1 MARYTVSDLAAW
13 KKSAQSF
20 AMLTAYDSVMA
31 SVFDQAG
38 VPILLVGDSAG
49 NNFLGHENTI
59 PVTLDELVSLS
70 RAVVKGSARA
80 LVIADLPFG
89 SYEASKE
96 LALESSIRLLKEAG
110 VAGVKLEG
118 GTRVAEQV
126 KALVSSGIPVMGHL
140 GMTPQSVNAFGGFK
154 VQGRDSQQA
163 DEIAKDALALQEAG
177 AFAIVLELIPAKLA
191 SEITKTLKVPTIGIG
206 AGSDCDGQVLVWT
219 DLMGL
224 TPKPP
229 RFSRAYLDLR
239 KEMVEAVGKWISDVE
254 SGVFPDAKESFD

>member
-1 MARYTVSDLAAW
+1 MARYTVLDLAAW
-13 KKSAQSF
+13 KKTDKPF
-20 AMLTAYDSVMA
+20 AMLTAYDSTMA

-59 PVTLDELVSLS
+59 PVTLDELISLS
-70 RAVVKGSARA
+70 RAVVKGSEKA

-89 SYEASKE
+89 SYEASPQ

-118 GTRVAEQV
+118 GVRVCEQV

-154 VQGRDSQQA
+154 VQGRDSKA
-163 DEIAKDALALQEAG
+163 DEIIKDALALQEAG

-191 SEITKTLKVPTIGIG
+191 TELSKRLSIPTIGIG
-206 AGSDCDGQVLVWT
+206 AGINCDGQVLVWT

-229 RFSRAYLDLR
+229 RFSRAYLNLR
-239 KEMVEAVGKWISDVE
+239 QDMVAAVGRWISDVE
-254 SGVFPDAKESFD
+254 SGSFPSDKESFD

>member
-1 MARYTVSDLAAW
+1 
-13 KKSAQSF
+13 
-20 AMLTAYDSVMA
+20 MLTAYDSTMA

-59 PVTLDELVSLS
+59 PVTLDELISLS
-70 RAVVKGSARA
+70 KAVVKGSEKA

-89 SYEASKE
+89 SYEASTQI
-96 LALESSIRLLKEAG
+96 ALESSIRLLKEAG

-118 GTRVAEQV
+118 GVRVCEQV
-126 KALVSSGIPVMGHL
+126 RALVNSGIPVMGHL

-154 VQGRDSQQA
+154 VQGRDSKA
-163 DEIAKDALALQEAG
+163 DEIIKDALALQEAG

-191 SEITKTLKVPTIGIG
+191 AELTKVLSIPTIGIG
-206 AGSDCDGQVLVWT
+206 AGINCDGQVLVWT

-229 RFSRAYLDLR
+229 RFSRAYLNLR
-239 KEMVEAVGKWISDVE
+239 QDMVEAVGRWISDVE
-254 SGVFPDAKESFD
+254 SGSFPSTKESFD

>member
-1 MARYTVSDLAAW
+1 MARYTVLDLAAW
-13 KKSAQSF
+13 KKSGKPF
-20 AMLTAYDSVMA
+20 AMLTAYDSTMA

-59 PVTLDELVSLS
+59 PVTLDELISLS
-70 RAVVKGSARA
+70 RAVVKGSEKA

-89 SYEASKE
+89 SYEASPQ

-118 GTRVAEQV
+118 GVRVCEQV

-154 VQGRDSQQA
+154 VQGRDSKA
-163 DEIAKDALALQEAG
+163 DEIIKDALALQEAG

-191 SEITKTLKVPTIGIG
+191 KEITESLSIPTIGIG
-206 AGSDCDGQVLVWT
+206 AGINCDGQVLVWT

-229 RFSRAYLDLR
+229 RFSRAYLNLR
-239 KEMVEAVGKWISDVE
+239 QDMVEAVGRWVLDVE
-254 SGVFPDAKESFD
+254 SGSFPSAQESFD